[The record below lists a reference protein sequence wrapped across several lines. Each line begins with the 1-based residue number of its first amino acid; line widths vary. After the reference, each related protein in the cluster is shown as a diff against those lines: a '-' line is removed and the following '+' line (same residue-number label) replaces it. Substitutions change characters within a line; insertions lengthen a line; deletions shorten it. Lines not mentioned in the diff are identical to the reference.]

1 MDSVLDRIG
10 TSDSDT
16 SDKDYQR
23 PTKKISLKVR
33 FFSRIYAGYTMLHSL
48 WTLCC
53 IMYPVEGMI

>member
-23 PTKKISLKVR
+23 PTKKISLKVGR
-33 FFSRIYAGYTMLHSL
+33 FSRVESPTQKIFVTIKCRR
-48 WTLCC
+48 TL
-53 IMYPVEGMI
+53 

>member
-33 FFSRIYAGYTMLHSL
+33 FCFKLYNVTSRRYDF
-48 WTLCC
+48 
-53 IMYPVEGMI
+53 

>member
-33 FFSRIYAGYTMLHSL
+33 SSFKHSQ
-48 WTLCC
+48 
-53 IMYPVEGMI
+53 

>member
-33 FFSRIYAGYTMLHSL
+33 FFFSSIYAGYTIAFLV
-48 WTLCC
+48 
-53 IMYPVEGMI
+53 YAA

>member
-33 FFSRIYAGYTMLHSL
+33 SFFKHSQ
-48 WTLCC
+48 WH
-53 IMYPVEGMI
+53 IDYVV

>member
-23 PTKKISLKVR
+23 PTKKISLKVSR
-33 FFSRIYAGYTMLHSL
+33 FLRVESPPQKIYGTIKCRR
-48 WTLCC
+48 TL
-53 IMYPVEGMI
+53 